1 MRDYYDMTDEERE
14 RLIDDH
20 YSKLKATLFS
30 YIKELD
36 DEEKDSTITYDLINS
51 WEKGELVFILM
62 GLAKREGIAI
72 L

>member
-1 MRDYYDMTDEERE
+1 MRDYYDMADEERE

-20 YSKLKATLFS
+20 YVRLKNTLFS

-36 DEEKDSTITYDLINS
+36 DEEKNSTVTYDLINS
-51 WEKGELVFILM
+51 WEKGELVLMLM
-62 GLAKREGIAI
+62 GLAKREGFEI